1 MMKKKYLLA
10 STPIF
15 LGVICMISYFMIGS
29 RVEPDGTLVEPFF
42 LIPLSYLF
50 VFSGIIALLFVAI
63 VSVFK
68 KSKHI

>member
-1 MMKKKYLLA
+1 MMKNKYLLA

-15 LGVICMISYFMIGS
+15 LGILCLVIFNIIGS

-50 VFSGIIALLFVAI
+50 VFSGIIAILFVAI
-63 VSVFK
+63 VSMFK
-68 KSKHI
+68 KGKLN